1 MILINWAT
9 QTMLGKTLA
18 TFFISMLP
26 IVELRAG
33 LPYGIALGLPYPVA
47 LTAAVL
53 GNMVPGPFII
63 LFIRRIFLWLRSV
76 MPKCDA
82 FITRLEEKA
91 HIKGDLVRRY
101 STIGLCILVAIPLPG
116 TGAWTGA
123 LVAAVLDM
131 KFKYAMLSIVLGV
144 LIAGLIVS
152 GISYGV
158 LGFLSFLL

>member
-9 QTMLGKTLA
+9 QTMLGKVIT

-26 IVELRAG
+26 IIELRAG

-47 LTAAVL
+47 LAAAVL
-53 GNMVPGPFII
+53 GNMVPVPFII
-63 LFIRRIFLWLRSV
+63 LFIRRIFVWLRSV
-76 MPKCDA
+76 LPKCDA

-91 HIKGDLVRRY
+91 HIKGDMVRRY

-123 LVAAVLDM
+123 LVAALLDLRL
-131 KFKYAMLSIVLGV
+131 KKAVPAIFLGV
-144 LIAGLIVS
+144 IIAA
-152 GISYGV
+152 GIMTLLTFGV
-158 LGFLSFLL
+158 LGIFG